1 MLYLRSLE
9 LRDLGDRKNPNRCL
23 RCAFSVDKNKYAVT
37 RTTTIFENTESTR
50 AAFTALCE
58 DFAIEEEDKVYPVST
73 DEQFTGEFVTLGKE
87 DGVPMHKVI
96 INGKAQTDNDGN
108 EIISQ
113 TLNIVVCETFGQTK
127 ESVLRSYLRSW
138 KKQGAIVEEAVD
150 EEQVYEVG

>member
-58 DFAIEEEDKVYPVST
+58 DFGIEEEDKVYPVST

-96 INGKAQTDNDGN
+96 INKEVQKDSSGK
-108 EIISQ
+108 EVISQ
-113 TLNIVVCETFGQTK
+113 TLNTVICETFGQTK

-138 KKQGAIVEEAVD
+138 KRQGAIVEEVVD
-150 EEQVYEVG
+150 EEQVYEVR

>member
-58 DFAIEEEDKVYPVST
+58 DFAVEEEDKVYPVST
-73 DEQFTGEFVTLGKE
+73 EEQFTGEFVTLGKE

-96 INGKAQTDNDGN
+96 INKEVQKDGSGK
-108 EIISQ
+108 EVISQ
-113 TLNIVVCETFGQTK
+113 TLNTVICETFGQTK

-138 KKQGAIVEEAVD
+138 KRQGAIVEEAVD
-150 EEQVYEVG
+150 EE

>member
-9 LRDLGDRKNPNRCL
+9 LKDLGDRKNPNRCL
-23 RCAFSVDKNKYAVT
+23 RCAFSVDKNKYSVT
-37 RTTTIFENTESTR
+37 RMSTIFENTESTR

-73 DEQFTGEFVTLGKE
+73 DEEFTGRFDTLGKG
-87 DGVPMHKVI
+87 DGVPMHKVKI
-96 INGKAQTDNDGN
+96 GGTN
-108 EIISQ
+108 EKPEWAKDADDKEIVSQ
-113 TLNIVVCETFGQTK
+113 TLNIVICETFGQTR

-150 EEQVYEVG
+150 EE

>member
-9 LRDLGDRKNPNRCL
+9 LKDLGDRKNPKRCL

-87 DGVPMHKVI
+87 DGVPMHKII
-96 INGKAQTDNDGN
+96 INKEVQKDDSGK
-108 EIISQ
+108 EVISQ
-113 TLNIVVCETFGQTK
+113 TLNTVICETFGQTK

-138 KKQGAIVEEAVD
+138 KKHGAIVEEAVD
-150 EEQVYEVG
+150 EEQV